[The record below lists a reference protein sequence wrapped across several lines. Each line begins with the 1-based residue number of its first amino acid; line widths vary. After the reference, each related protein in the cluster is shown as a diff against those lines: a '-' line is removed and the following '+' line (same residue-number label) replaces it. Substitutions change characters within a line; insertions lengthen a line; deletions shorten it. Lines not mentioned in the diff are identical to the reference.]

1 MGHCPSRPRMRVLV
15 IFCALVSI
23 AIAGGRVG
31 KGGKGGKVDK
41 DGKDGKGSKG
51 KDGESMATM
60 MGGKDEMMQEMMD
73 EEGLCLSNDQVHM
86 MCGIGTKLQE
96 KMDAALKQCVPVPPE
111 MMAATMEDMQDTS
124 MTPNFKL
131 LSSGRAFT
139 LDEPA
144 ERKKG
149 KKRPLQMDKKNMK
162 YKKDKKDKKQNKST
176 KNKNPSKKPSKPS
189 DFKSC
194 EASCP
199 SMDEMRASAM
209 EEMETELC
217 VLNAIGWMDDEGNMM
232 QDVEDADMA
241 EFPEAVREAVSEA
254 KIKDCAEVATAAK
267 MEAIMKDKKFQKK
280 YGACFENECYSEE
293 DMKAMTKMME
303 MMAGMQCWDR
313 AFTKACTGHIK
324 ENLMNMASNVL
335 NGK

>member
-1 MGHCPSRPRMRVLV
+1 MT
-15 IFCALVSI
+15 
-23 AIAGGRVG
+23 
-31 KGGKGGKVDK
+31 
-41 DGKDGKGSKG
+41 
-51 KDGESMATM
+51 TM
-60 MGGKDEMMQEMMD
+60 IGGKDEMMQEMMD
-73 EEGLCLSNDQVHM
+73 EKEGLCLSNDQVHM

-96 KMDAALKQCVPVPPE
+96 KMDASLKQCVPPE
-111 MMAATMEDMQDTS
+111 MMAATMEDMQDMS
-124 MTPNFKL
+124 METDIKL

-139 LDEPA
+139 FDEPP
-144 ERKKG
+144 ERGRRKNVSKGQKKTKKSQKNKKKSSKKG
-149 KKRPLQMDKKNMK
+149 
-162 YKKDKKDKKQNKST
+162 KKQNKS
-176 KNKNPSKKPSKPS
+176 KNSKKPSKPS

-194 EASCP
+194 EASRP

-209 EEMETELC
+209 EEMKTELC
-217 VLNAIGWMDDEGNMM
+217 VLNVIGWMDDEGNMK

-267 MEAIMKDKKFQKK
+267 MEAMMKDKKFQKK

-293 DMKAMTKMME
+293 DREAMTKMME

-324 ENLMNMASNVL
+324 ENLMNMASNML
-335 NGK
+335 MGK

>member
-1 MGHCPSRPRMRVLV
+1 
-15 IFCALVSI
+15 
-23 AIAGGRVG
+23 
-31 KGGKGGKVDK
+31 
-41 DGKDGKGSKG
+41 
-51 KDGESMATM
+51 
-60 MGGKDEMMQEMMD
+60 
-73 EEGLCLSNDQVHM
+73 
-86 MCGIGTKLQE
+86 
-96 KMDAALKQCVPVPPE
+96 
-111 MMAATMEDMQDTS
+111 
-124 MTPNFKL
+124 MTPAIKL

-139 LDEPA
+139 FDDPA
-144 ERKKG
+144 ERKMKESKKSKQNKKSALKKG
-149 KKRPLQMDKKNMK
+149 KKG
-162 YKKDKKDKKQNKST
+162 KKQNKS
-176 KNKNPSKKPSKPS
+176 KNSKKPSKPS
-189 DFKSC
+189 NFKSC

-199 SMDEMRASAM
+199 SLDEMRASAM
-209 EEMETELC
+209 EEMKTELC

-232 QDVEDADMA
+232 QDAEDADMA

-267 MEAIMKDKKFQKK
+267 MEAMMKDKKFQKK

-293 DMKAMTKMME
+293 DMEAMTKMME